1 MKNDRDLPENV
12 HDFADQISNTKSDIQ
27 RCIKFLIKE
36 TNRNKFNYGQ
46 LRYIFRRVRE
56 ECDIVVND
64 SKKSLYELP
73 TQSQFELFYSVIH
86 NPIHKLIFEFMQGTG
101 LRVSELCRL
110 EVSRIDFDQNVI
122 FIKEGKGKRDRVVPF
137 GNKLK
142 DKLKIYL
149 SGRNNKY
156 LFESNRNSA
165 YTTRRIEQICIQY
178 SVSAKINPQ
187 ITPHTFRHKYLTFL
201 ANNKI
206 SKELRMLIAGHS
218 NGKTQDIYTHLTIS
232 GFKEELIAIID
243 SKQSN

>member
-1 MKNDRDLPENV
+1 MKNNRDMPENV

-27 RCIKFLIKE
+27 RCIKFLTKE
-36 TNRNKFNYGQ
+36 TNRNKFNYSQ

-73 TQSQFELFYSVIH
+73 THSQFELFYSVIH
-86 NPIHKLIFEFMQGTG
+86 NPIHKLMFEFLQGTG
-101 LRVSELCRL
+101 LRVSELSKL

-122 FIKEGKGKRDRVVPF
+122 FIKEGKGKKDRVVPF

-165 YTTRRIEQICIQY
+165 FTTRRIEQICMKY
-178 SVSAKINPQ
+178 SEYGLINPN
-187 ITPHTFRHKYLTFL
+187 IHPHTFRHKYFTYL
-201 ANNKI
+201 AEQNV
-206 SKELRMLIAGHS
+206 SKENRMLIAGHS
-218 NGKTQDIYTHLTIS
+218 SGKTQDIYTHLSI
-232 GFKEELIAIID
+232 GGVKEEIIRLLD
-243 SKQSN
+243 QLEK

>member
-1 MKNDRDLPENV
+1 MKNNRDLPENV

-36 TNRNKFNYGQ
+36 TNRNKYNYGQ

-73 TQSQFELFYSVIH
+73 TKSQFDLFYSVIH
-86 NPIHKLIFEFMQGTG
+86 NPIHKLMFEFLQGTG
-101 LRVSELCRL
+101 LRVSELCKL
-110 EVSRIDFDQNVI
+110 EVSRIDFDQNLI
-122 FIKEGKGKRDRVVPF
+122 FIKEGKGKKDRVVPF

-165 YTTRRIEQICIQY
+165 FTTRRIEQICKEY
-178 SVSAKINPQ
+178 SETSNGESQ
-187 ITPHTFRHKYLTFL
+187 ICPHTFRHMYFTFL
-201 ANNKI
+201 AENKI
-206 SKELRMLIAGHS
+206 SKELRMLIAGHK
-218 NGKTQDIYTHLTIS
+218 NEKTQDIYTHLAIS
-232 GFKEELIAIID
+232 GFKEELISIID
-243 SKQSN
+243 NK